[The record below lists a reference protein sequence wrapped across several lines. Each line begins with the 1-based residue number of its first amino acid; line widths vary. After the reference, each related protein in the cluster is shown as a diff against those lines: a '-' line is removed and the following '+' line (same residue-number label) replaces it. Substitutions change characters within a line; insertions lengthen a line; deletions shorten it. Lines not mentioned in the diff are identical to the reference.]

1 MPLSYVPYNANE
13 DDLSN
18 DANASQFRQ
27 YQLLEQLQN
36 LVHKL
41 PM

>member
-1 MPLSYVPYNANE
+1 MPYVPYHADENN
-13 DDLSN
+13 SN
-18 DANASQFRQ
+18 DGQNDDSQFRQ
-27 YQLLEQLQN
+27 YQLLEKLQE